1 MHSVP
6 VQPKCGPVKS
16 MVGWGCTS
24 GPQAAEPEIQPH
36 GPILEISPRAAVP
49 SPFRPARPSS
59 TSFLAPVRR
68 PIPYVGERASATGR
82 LPGRPANNASSRR
95 RSRVGG
101 ARGRHRPPES
111 SRIVWWHVHD
121 PVIQLQ
127 SIHAKLTTFGTD
139 WRARAA
145 GDHPGRSA
153 GSHGR
158 PWSSSIERV
167 LAQVSLAAG
176 HYYRVGLA
184 KH

>member
-82 LPGRPANNASSRR
+82 LPGRPAIMQAA
-95 RSRVGG
+95 GG
-101 ARGRHRPPES
+101 GDGSAARADATGHRNRQES
-111 SRIVWWHVHD
+111 FGGMCM
-121 PVIQLQ
+121 IQLQ